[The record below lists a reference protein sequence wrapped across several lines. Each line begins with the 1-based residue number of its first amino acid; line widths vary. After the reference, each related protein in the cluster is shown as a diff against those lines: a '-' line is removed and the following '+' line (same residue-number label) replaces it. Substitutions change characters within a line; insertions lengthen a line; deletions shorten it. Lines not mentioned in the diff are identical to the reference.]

1 MDATAR
7 RVGNGKSRA
16 GGVRARYA
24 TGGWGGRGGRGPGLA
39 LAVTVLAMLGTAV
52 LGTAVLGGAG
62 QAAAADSAHGPGTP
76 AGSDEQVYATDGHR
90 GVVELWQG
98 NAVTVPIKGLAAAGG
113 LALDPAGNVYAT
125 DGGNQRVVRL
135 TSRRPHEQSDAVTDL
150 TDPEGLAIDS
160 AGNLYVA
167 DAGDGTVVKATPDGA
182 KTTIASGYGGTYGVA
197 VDKAGDVYV
206 ADSPRHQVLKL
217 PAGGGAP
224 TKVPLEGLDI
234 PIGLAVDPAGDLL
247 VADPNQDQVLKLA
260 PDGTQTTVGTG
271 LKGPAGVAADAAGD
285 LFIADTDN
293 GRVVEV
299 PHGGGPQTLV
309 AGGLDHP
316 RSVACS

>member
-1 MDATAR
+1 MAG
-7 RVGNGKSRA
+7 RVGNGKSVA
-16 GGVRARYA
+16 GGARSGCA
-24 TGGWGGRGGRGPGLA
+24 PRRRGGRGPSLVLVGA
-39 LAVTVLAMLGTAV
+39 TLAMLGAAV

-62 QAAAADSAHGPGTP
+62 QAAAADSVHGTLTAAGT
-76 AGSDEQVYATDGHR
+76 DEQVYATDNQR

-98 NAVTVPIKGLAAAGG
+98 GAVTVPTKGLGVAGG
-113 LALDPAGNVYAT
+113 LALDPAGNVYTT
-125 DGGNQRVVRL
+125 DGSNQRVVRV
-135 TSRRPHEQSDAVTDL
+135 TAQRPHEQSDAVTDL

-167 DAGDGTVVKATPDGA
+167 DAGDGTVVRATPDGA
-182 KTTIASGYGGTYGVA
+182 KTTIASGHGGTYGVA
-197 VDKAGDVYV
+197 VDKAGDVYI

-217 PAGGGAP
+217 PAGGAAP
-224 TKVPLEGLDI
+224 TKVPLRGLDI

-285 LFIADTDN
+285 VFIADTDN

-299 PHGGGPQTLV
+299 PHDGGPQTLV
-309 AGGLDHP
+309 ADGLDHP